1 MQNKIQDKV
10 IEVLQISPIVP
21 VVVIEDLKDAVP
33 LAQSL
38 IEGGIPIIEVTLRSN
53 CALEA
58 IELIAKNVPKMHVGA
73 GTILNL
79 NQLEQAQNRG
89 AEFLI
94 SPGLTPSLL
103 EYAKKKDM
111 PLIPGVSSSSEVMQA
126 LELGYNALKFFPAEY
141 CGGAKLLNAFN
152 GPFKGVKF
160 CPTGGISVDNMHAY
174 LKLENVLCV
183 GGSWLTPRNLVQN
196 KEWDKIIELCKQALA
211 NIKT

>member
-1 MQNKIQDKV
+1 MQDKI
-10 IEVLQISPIVP
+10 IEVLQISPIIP
-21 VVVIEDLKDAVP
+21 VVVIENIKDAVP

-38 IEGGIPIIEVTLRSN
+38 VEGGIHIIEVTLRSS

-58 IELIAKNVPKMHVGA
+58 IELIAKNVPKMCVGA
-73 GTILNL
+73 GTILNPT
-79 NQLEQAQNRG
+79 QLEQAQNRG

-94 SPGLTPSLL
+94 SPGLTIKLL

-141 CGGAKLLNAFN
+141 CGGVKLLNAFN

-160 CPTGGISVDNMHAY
+160 CPTGGISADNMHSY
-174 LKLENVLCV
+174 LNLENVLCM
-183 GGSWLTPRNLVQN
+183 GGSWLTPKNLIQN
-196 KEWDKIIELCKQALA
+196 KEWNKITEICKRSLVLR
-211 NIKT
+211 

>member
-1 MQNKIQDKV
+1 MQDKI

-21 VVVIEDLKDAVP
+21 VVVVENIWDAVP

-38 IEGGIPIIEVTLRSN
+38 IEGGIPIIEVTLRSS

-58 IELIAKNVPKMHVGA
+58 IELIAKNVPKMRVGA
-73 GTILNL
+73 GTILNPT
-79 NQLEQAQNRG
+79 QLEQAQNRG

-94 SPGLTPSLL
+94 SPGLTIKLL

-126 LELGYNALKFFPAEY
+126 LELGYSALKFFPAEY
-141 CGGAKLLNAFN
+141 CGGVKLLNAFN

-160 CPTGGISVDNMHAY
+160 CPTGGISADNMRSY
-174 LKLENVLCV
+174 LDLENVLCV
-183 GGSWLTPRNLVQN
+183 GGSWLTPKNLIQN
-196 KEWDKIIELCKQALA
+196 KEWDKITEICKRALA
-211 NIKT
+211 LT

>member
-1 MQNKIQDKV
+1 MQDKT
-10 IEVLQISPIVP
+10 IEVLQISPIIP
-21 VVVIEDLKDAVP
+21 VVVIENIKDAVP

-38 IEGGIPIIEVTLRSN
+38 IEGGIHIIEVTLRSS

-58 IELIAKNVPKMHVGA
+58 IELIAKNVPKMRVGV
-73 GTILNL
+73 GTILNPT
-79 NQLEQAQNRG
+79 QLEQAQNRG

-94 SPGLTPSLL
+94 SPGLTIKLL

-141 CGGAKLLNAFN
+141 CGGVKLLNAFN

-160 CPTGGISVDNMHAY
+160 CPTGGISADNMHSY
-174 LKLENVLCV
+174 LNLENVLCV
-183 GGSWLTPRNLVQN
+183 GGSWLTPKHLIQN
-196 KEWDKIIELCKQALA
+196 KEWDKITEICKRSLALR
-211 NIKT
+211 

>member
-1 MQNKIQDKV
+1 MQDKI

-21 VVVIEDLKDAVP
+21 VVVIENIKDAVP

-38 IEGGIPIIEVTLRSN
+38 IEGGIPIIEVTLRSS

-58 IELIAKNVPKMHVGA
+58 IELIAKNVPKMRVGA

-79 NQLEQAQNRG
+79 TQLEQAQNRG

-94 SPGLTPSLL
+94 SPGLTIKLL
-103 EYAKKKDM
+103 EHAKKKDM

-141 CGGAKLLNAFN
+141 CGGVKLLNAFN

-160 CPTGGISVDNMHAY
+160 CPTGGISADNMRSY
-174 LKLENVLCV
+174 LNLENVLCV
-183 GGSWLTPRNLVQN
+183 GGSWLTPKDLIQN
-196 KEWDKIIELCKQALA
+196 KEWDKITEICKRVLALR
-211 NIKT
+211 

>member
-1 MQNKIQDKV
+1 MQDKI

-21 VVVIEDLKDAVP
+21 VVVVEDIKDAVP

-38 IEGGIPIIEVTLRSN
+38 IEGGIPIIEVTLRSS

-58 IELIAKNVPKMHVGA
+58 IELIAKNVPKMRVGA
-73 GTILNL
+73 GTILNPT
-79 NQLEQAQNRG
+79 QLEQAQNRG

-94 SPGLTPSLL
+94 SPGLTIKLL
-103 EYAKKKDM
+103 EHAKKKDM

-141 CGGAKLLNAFN
+141 CGGVKLLNAFN

-160 CPTGGISVDNMHAY
+160 CPTGGISTDNMRSY
-174 LKLENVLCV
+174 LNLENVLCV
-183 GGSWLTPRNLVQN
+183 GGSWLTPKNLIQN
-196 KEWDKIIELCKQALA
+196 KEWDKITEICKRALA
-211 NIKT
+211 

>member
-1 MQNKIQDKV
+1 MQDKI
-10 IEVLQISPIVP
+10 IEVLQISPIIP
-21 VVVIEDLKDAVP
+21 VVVIENIKDAVP

-38 IEGGIPIIEVTLRSN
+38 IEGGIHIIEVTLRSS

-58 IELIAKNVPKMHVGA
+58 IELIAKNVPKMRVGA
-73 GTILNL
+73 GTILNPT
-79 NQLEQAQNRG
+79 QLEQAQNRG

-94 SPGLTPSLL
+94 SPGLTIKLL

-141 CGGAKLLNAFN
+141 CGGVKLLNAFN

-160 CPTGGISVDNMHAY
+160 CPTGGISADNMHSY
-174 LKLENVLCV
+174 LNLENVLCV
-183 GGSWLTPRNLVQN
+183 GGSWLTPKHLIQN
-196 KEWDKIIELCKQALA
+196 KEWDKITEICKRSLALR
-211 NIKT
+211 

>member
-1 MQNKIQDKV
+1 MQDKI
-10 IEVLQISPIVP
+10 IEVLQISPIIP
-21 VVVIEDLKDAVP
+21 VVVIENIKDAVP

-38 IEGGIPIIEVTLRSN
+38 IEGGIYIIEVTLRSS

-58 IELIAKNVPKMHVGA
+58 IELIAKNVPKMRMGV
-73 GTILNL
+73 GTILNPT
-79 NQLEQAQNRG
+79 QLEQAQNRG

-94 SPGLTPSLL
+94 SPGLTIKLL

-141 CGGAKLLNAFN
+141 CGGVKLLNAFN

-160 CPTGGISVDNMHAY
+160 CPTGGISIDNMRSY
-174 LKLENVLCV
+174 LNLENVLCV
-183 GGSWLTPRNLVQN
+183 GGSWLTPKNLIQN
-196 KEWDKIIELCKQALA
+196 KEWDKITEICKRSLALR
-211 NIKT
+211 

>member
-1 MQNKIQDKV
+1 MQDKI
-10 IEVLQISPIVP
+10 IEILQISPIVP
-21 VVVIEDLKDAVP
+21 VVVIEDIKDAVP

-38 IEGGIPIIEVTLRSN
+38 IEGGIQIIEVTLRSS

-58 IELIAKNVPKMHVGA
+58 IELIAKNVPKMRVGT
-73 GTILNL
+73 GTILNPT
-79 NQLEQAQNRG
+79 QLEQAQNRG

-94 SPGLTPSLL
+94 SPGLTIKLL

-141 CGGAKLLNAFN
+141 CGGVKLLNAFN

-160 CPTGGISVDNMHAY
+160 CPTGGISADNMRSY
-174 LKLENVLCV
+174 LNLENVLCV
-183 GGSWLTPRNLVQN
+183 GGSWLTPKNLIQN
-196 KEWDKIIELCKQALA
+196 KEWDKITEICKRSLALR
-211 NIKT
+211 

>member
-1 MQNKIQDKV
+1 MQDKI
-10 IEVLQISPIVP
+10 IEILQISPIVP
-21 VVVIEDLKDAVP
+21 VVVVENIKDAVP

-38 IEGGIPIIEVTLRSN
+38 IEGGIPIIEVTLRSS

-58 IELIAKNVPKMHVGA
+58 IELIAKNVPKIRVGA

-79 NQLEQAQNRG
+79 TQLEQAQNRG

-94 SPGLTPSLL
+94 SPGLTIKLL
-103 EYAKKKDM
+103 EHAKKKDM

-141 CGGAKLLNAFN
+141 CGGVKLLNAFN

-160 CPTGGISVDNMHAY
+160 CPTGGVSVDNMRSY
-174 LKLENVLCV
+174 LALENVVCV
-183 GGSWLTPRNLVQN
+183 GGSWLTPKDLVQN
-196 KEWDKIIELCKQALA
+196 KEWDKITEICKRALA
-211 NIKT
+211 LR

>member
-1 MQNKIQDKV
+1 MQDKT

-21 VVVIEDLKDAVP
+21 VVVIENIKDAVP

-38 IEGGIPIIEVTLRSN
+38 VEGGIHIIEVTLRSS

-58 IELIAKNVPKMHVGA
+58 IELIAKNVPKMRVGA
-73 GTILNL
+73 GTILNPT
-79 NQLEQAQNRG
+79 QLEQAQNRG

-94 SPGLTPSLL
+94 SPGLTIKLL

-111 PLIPGVSSSSEVMQA
+111 PLMPGVSSSSEVMQA

-141 CGGAKLLNAFN
+141 CGGVKLLNAFN

-160 CPTGGISVDNMHAY
+160 CPTGGISADNMHSY
-174 LKLENVLCV
+174 LNLENVLCV
-183 GGSWLTPRNLVQN
+183 GGSWLTPKNLIQN
-196 KEWDKIIELCKQALA
+196 KEWDKITEICKRSLALR
-211 NIKT
+211 

>member
-1 MQNKIQDKV
+1 MQDKT

-21 VVVIEDLKDAVP
+21 VVVIENIKDAVP

-38 IEGGIPIIEVTLRSN
+38 IEGGIPIIEVTLRSS

-58 IELIAKNVPKMHVGA
+58 IELIAKNVPKMRVGA
-73 GTILNL
+73 GTILNPT
-79 NQLEQAQNRG
+79 QLEQAQNRG

-94 SPGLTPSLL
+94 SPGLTIKLL

-141 CGGAKLLNAFN
+141 CGGVKLLNAFN
-152 GPFKGVKF
+152 GPFKEVKF
-160 CPTGGISVDNMHAY
+160 CPTGGISADNMRSY
-174 LKLENVLCV
+174 LNLENVLCV
-183 GGSWLTPRNLVQN
+183 GGSWLTPKNLIQN
-196 KEWDKIIELCKQALA
+196 KEWDKITEICKRSLALR
-211 NIKT
+211 

>member
-1 MQNKIQDKV
+1 MQDKV
-10 IEVLQISPIVP
+10 LEVLQISPIVP
-21 VVVIEDLKDAVP
+21 VVVVEDLKDAVP

-38 IEGGIPIIEVTLRSN
+38 VEGGIPIIEVTLRSN

-58 IELIAKNVPKMHVGA
+58 IELIAKNVPKMRVGA
-73 GTILNL
+73 GTILNS

-160 CPTGGISVDNMHAY
+160 CPTGGISVDNMHVY

-183 GGSWLTPRNLVQN
+183 GGSWLTPKNLVQN
-196 KEWDKIIELCKQALA
+196 KEWDKIVEICKRVLA
-211 NIKT
+211 

>member
-1 MQNKIQDKV
+1 MQDKT

-21 VVVIEDLKDAVP
+21 VVVIENIKDAVP

-38 IEGGIPIIEVTLRSN
+38 IEGGIPIIEVTLRSS

-58 IELIAKNVPKMHVGA
+58 IELIAKNVPKMRVGA

-79 NQLEQAQNRG
+79 TQLEQAQNRG

-94 SPGLTPSLL
+94 SPGLTIKLL
-103 EYAKKKDM
+103 EHAKKKNM

-141 CGGAKLLNAFN
+141 CGGVKLLNAFN

-160 CPTGGISVDNMHAY
+160 CPTGGISADNMRSY
-174 LKLENVLCV
+174 LNLENVLCV
-183 GGSWLTPRNLVQN
+183 GGSWLTPKNLIQN
-196 KEWDKIIELCKQALA
+196 KEWDKITEICKRALA
-211 NIKT
+211 LR

>member
-1 MQNKIQDKV
+1 MQDKI

-21 VVVIEDLKDAVP
+21 VVVIENIKDAVP

-38 IEGGIPIIEVTLRSN
+38 IEGGIPIIEVTLRSS

-58 IELIAKNVPKMHVGA
+58 IELIAKNVPKMCVGA

-79 NQLEQAQNRG
+79 TQLEQAQNRG

-94 SPGLTPSLL
+94 SPGLTIKLL
-103 EYAKKKDM
+103 EHAKKKDM

-141 CGGAKLLNAFN
+141 CGGVKLLNAFN

-160 CPTGGISVDNMHAY
+160 CPTGGISADNMRSY
-174 LKLENVLCV
+174 LNLENVLCV
-183 GGSWLTPRNLVQN
+183 GGSWLTPKDLIQN
-196 KEWDKIIELCKQALA
+196 KEWDKITEICKRALA
-211 NIKT
+211 

>member
-1 MQNKIQDKV
+1 MQDKI
-10 IEVLQISPIVP
+10 IEILQISPIVP

-38 IEGGIPIIEVTLRSN
+38 IEGGIPIIEVTLRSS

-58 IELIAKNVPKMHVGA
+58 IELIAKNVPEMRVGA
-73 GTILNL
+73 GTILNSA
-79 NQLEQAQNRG
+79 QLEQAQNRG

-103 EYAKKKDM
+103 EHAKKKDM

-126 LELGYNALKFFPAEY
+126 LEWGYHALKFFPAEY
-141 CGGAKLLNAFN
+141 CGGVKLLNAFN

-160 CPTGGISVDNMHAY
+160 CPTGGISTDNMHSY
-174 LKLENVLCV
+174 LNLENVLCV
-183 GGSWLTPRNLVQN
+183 GGSWLTPKNLIQN
-196 KEWDKIIELCKQALA
+196 KEWDKITEICKRSLALR
-211 NIKT
+211 

>member
-1 MQNKIQDKV
+1 MQDKT

-21 VVVIEDLKDAVP
+21 VVVIEDIKDAVP

-38 IEGGIPIIEVTLRSN
+38 IEGGIHIIEVTLRSS

-58 IELIAKNVPKMHVGA
+58 IELIAKNVPKMRVGA
-73 GTILNL
+73 GTILNPA
-79 NQLEQAQNRG
+79 QLEQAQNRG

-94 SPGLTPSLL
+94 NPGLTIKLL

-126 LELGYNALKFFPAEY
+126 LELGYSALKFFPAEY
-141 CGGAKLLNAFN
+141 CGGVKLLNAFN

-160 CPTGGISVDNMHAY
+160 CPTGGISADNMHSY
-174 LKLENVLCV
+174 LNLENVLCV
-183 GGSWLTPRNLVQN
+183 GGSWLTPKNLIQN
-196 KEWDKIIELCKQALA
+196 KEWDKITEICKRSLALR
-211 NIKT
+211 

>member
-1 MQNKIQDKV
+1 MQDKI

-21 VVVIEDLKDAVP
+21 VVVIENIKDAVP

-38 IEGGIPIIEVTLRSN
+38 VEGGIQIIEVTLRSS

-58 IELIAKNVPKMHVGA
+58 IELIAKNVPKMRVGA
-73 GTILNL
+73 GTILNPT
-79 NQLEQAQNRG
+79 QLEQAQNRG

-94 SPGLTPSLL
+94 SPGLTIKLL

-126 LELGYNALKFFPAEY
+126 LELGYSALKFFPAEY
-141 CGGAKLLNAFN
+141 CGGVKLLNAFN

-160 CPTGGISVDNMHAY
+160 CPTGGISADNMHSY
-174 LKLENVLCV
+174 LNLENVLCV
-183 GGSWLTPRNLVQN
+183 GGSWLTPKNLIQN
-196 KEWDKIIELCKQALA
+196 KEWDKITEICKRSLALR
-211 NIKT
+211 

>member
-1 MQNKIQDKV
+1 MQDRI

-21 VVVIEDLKDAVP
+21 VVVIENIKDAVP

-38 IEGGIPIIEVTLRSN
+38 IEGGIHIIEVTLRSS

-58 IELIAKNVPKMHVGA
+58 IELIAKNVPKMRVGA
-73 GTILNL
+73 GTILNPT
-79 NQLEQAQNRG
+79 QLEQAQNRG

-94 SPGLTPSLL
+94 SPGLTIKLL

-141 CGGAKLLNAFN
+141 CGGVKLLNAFN

-160 CPTGGISVDNMHAY
+160 CPTGGISADNMHSY
-174 LKLENVLCV
+174 LNLENVLCV
-183 GGSWLTPRNLVQN
+183 GGSWLTSKNLIQN
-196 KEWDKIIELCKQALA
+196 KEWDKITEICKRSLALR
-211 NIKT
+211 

>member
-1 MQNKIQDKV
+1 MQDKI

-21 VVVIEDLKDAVP
+21 VVVIENIKDAVP

-38 IEGGIPIIEVTLRSN
+38 IEGGIPIIEVTLRSS

-58 IELIAKNVPKMHVGA
+58 IELIAKNVPKMRVGV
-73 GTILNL
+73 GTILNPT
-79 NQLEQAQNRG
+79 QLEQAQNRG

-94 SPGLTPSLL
+94 SPGLTIKLL
-103 EYAKKKDM
+103 EHAKKKDM

-141 CGGAKLLNAFN
+141 CGGVKLLNAFN

-160 CPTGGISVDNMHAY
+160 CPTGGISADNMRSY
-174 LKLENVLCV
+174 LNLENVLCV
-183 GGSWLTPRNLVQN
+183 GGSWLTPKNLIQN
-196 KEWDKIIELCKQALA
+196 KEWDKITEICKRSLA
-211 NIKT
+211 NI

>member
-1 MQNKIQDKV
+1 MQDKM
-10 IEVLQISPIVP
+10 IEVLQISPIIP
-21 VVVIEDLKDAVP
+21 VVVIENIKDAVP

-38 IEGGIPIIEVTLRSN
+38 AEGGIHIIEVTLRSS

-58 IELIAKNVPKMHVGA
+58 IELIAKNVPKMRVGA
-73 GTILNL
+73 GTILNPT
-79 NQLEQAQNRG
+79 QLEQAQNRG

-94 SPGLTPSLL
+94 SPGLTIKLL

-141 CGGAKLLNAFN
+141 CGGVKLLNAFN

-160 CPTGGISVDNMHAY
+160 CPTGGISTDNMHSY
-174 LKLENVLCV
+174 LNLENVLCV
-183 GGSWLTPRNLVQN
+183 GGSWLTPKNLIQN
-196 KEWDKIIELCKQALA
+196 KEWDKITEICKRSLALR
-211 NIKT
+211 

>member
-1 MQNKIQDKV
+1 MQDKT

-21 VVVIEDLKDAVP
+21 VVVIEDIKDAVP

-38 IEGGIPIIEVTLRSN
+38 AEGGIQIIEVTLRSS

-58 IELIAKNVPKMHVGA
+58 IELIAKNVPKMRVGA
-73 GTILNL
+73 GTILNPT
-79 NQLEQAQNRG
+79 QLEQAQNRG

-94 SPGLTPSLL
+94 SPGLTIKLL
-103 EYAKKKDM
+103 EHAKKKDM

-141 CGGAKLLNAFN
+141 CGGVKLLNAFN

-160 CPTGGISVDNMHAY
+160 CPTGGISTDNMHSY
-174 LKLENVLCV
+174 LNLENVLCV
-183 GGSWLTPRNLVQN
+183 GGSWLTPKNLIQN
-196 KEWDKIIELCKQALA
+196 KEWDKITEICKRSLALR
-211 NIKT
+211 

>member
-1 MQNKIQDKV
+1 MQDKI

-21 VVVIEDLKDAVP
+21 VVVIEDIKDAVP

-38 IEGGIPIIEVTLRSN
+38 IEGGIHIIEVTLRSS

-58 IELIAKNVPKMHVGA
+58 IELIAKNVPKMRVGA
-73 GTILNL
+73 GTILNPT
-79 NQLEQAQNRG
+79 QLEQAQNRG

-94 SPGLTPSLL
+94 SPGLTIKLL
-103 EYAKKKDM
+103 EHAKKKDM

-141 CGGAKLLNAFN
+141 CGGVKLLNAFN

-160 CPTGGISVDNMHAY
+160 CPTGGISTDNMRSY
-174 LKLENVLCV
+174 LNLENVLCV
-183 GGSWLTPRNLVQN
+183 GGSWLTPKNLIQN
-196 KEWDKIIELCKQALA
+196 KEWDKITEICKRSLALR
-211 NIKT
+211 

>member
-1 MQNKIQDKV
+1 MQDKI

-21 VVVIEDLKDAVP
+21 VVVIENIKDAVP

-38 IEGGIPIIEVTLRSN
+38 IEGGIPIIEVTLRSS

-58 IELIAKNVPKMHVGA
+58 IELIAKNVPKMRVGA

-79 NQLEQAQNRG
+79 TQLEQAQNRG

-94 SPGLTPSLL
+94 SPGLTIKLL
-103 EYAKKKDM
+103 EHAKKKDM

-126 LELGYNALKFFPAEY
+126 LELGYSALKFFPAEY
-141 CGGAKLLNAFN
+141 CGGVKLLNAFN

-160 CPTGGISVDNMHAY
+160 CPTGGISADNMRSY
-174 LKLENVLCV
+174 LNLENVLCV
-183 GGSWLTPRNLVQN
+183 GGSWLTPKDLIQN
-196 KEWDKIIELCKQALA
+196 KEWDKITEICKRALA
-211 NIKT
+211 

>member
-1 MQNKIQDKV
+1 MQDKI

-21 VVVIEDLKDAVP
+21 VVVIENIKDAVP

-38 IEGGIPIIEVTLRSN
+38 VEGGIHIIEVTLRSS

-58 IELIAKNVPKMHVGA
+58 IELIAKNVPKMRVGA
-73 GTILNL
+73 GTILNPT
-79 NQLEQAQNRG
+79 QLEQAQNRG

-94 SPGLTPSLL
+94 SPGLTIKLL

-141 CGGAKLLNAFN
+141 CGGVKLLNAFN

-160 CPTGGISVDNMHAY
+160 CPTGGISTDNMHSY
-174 LKLENVLCV
+174 LNLENVLCV
-183 GGSWLTPRNLVQN
+183 GGSWLTPKNLIQN
-196 KEWDKIIELCKQALA
+196 KEWDKITEICKRSLALR
-211 NIKT
+211 

>member
-1 MQNKIQDKV
+1 MQDKI

-21 VVVIEDLKDAVP
+21 VVVIENIKDAVP

-38 IEGGIPIIEVTLRSN
+38 IEGGIHIIEVTLRSS

-58 IELIAKNVPKMHVGA
+58 IELIAKNVPKMRVGA
-73 GTILNL
+73 GTILNPT
-79 NQLEQAQNRG
+79 QLEQAQNRG

-94 SPGLTPSLL
+94 SPGLTIKLL
-103 EYAKKKDM
+103 EHAKKKDM

-141 CGGAKLLNAFN
+141 CGGVKLLNAFN

-160 CPTGGISVDNMHAY
+160 CPTGGISADNMHSY
-174 LKLENVLCV
+174 LNLENVLCV
-183 GGSWLTPRNLVQN
+183 GGSWLTPKNLIQN
-196 KEWDKIIELCKQALA
+196 KEWDKITEICKRSLALR
-211 NIKT
+211 